1 MEQSNIWIITLV
13 ALGIGALIGFLLGR
27 AGSNNS
33 NREQELTEAL
43 DKARTEL
50 DDYKRKVSTHFE
62 ETAEL
67 VNGLSDQYRKVY
79 HHLASSAE
87 SLCPGLP
94 ASAALQQQEQQQLA
108 QDIPTV
114 TDVVDNDEQD
124 EVPEPPRDYA
134 PKKPDET
141 GTLSEEYGLKE
152 APKADEEAGAAPAAT
167 TDPTAYADEADAD
180 KPRETEARKPQ

>member
-27 AGSNNS
+27 AGNNS
-33 NREQELTEAL
+33 SREQELTQEL
-43 DKARTEL
+43 DNVRTEL
-50 DDYKRKVSTHFE
+50 DDYKRKVSSHFE
-62 ETAEL
+62 QTAEL

-94 ASAALQQQEQQQLA
+94 ASAALQQQGQQQLSNE
-108 QDIPTV
+108 IPTI
-114 TDVVDNDEQD
+114 TDALDNDEQN
-124 EVPEPPRDYA
+124 ELPEPPRDYA

-141 GTLSEEYGLKE
+141 GTLSEEFGLKE
-152 APKADEEAGAAPAAT
+152 KTSSNDETVTPAPA
-167 TDPTAYADEADAD
+167 TDPTAYADEGEAE
-180 KPRETEARKPQ
+180 KPRNTEPAKQQ